1 MDPDPLGSVVFLKN
15 KLNRMNYFAEKK
27 IMTFLLLKVEKVQYF
42 PFPKPYQ
49 LDFQKN
55 KNNFCLL

>member
-27 IMTFLLLKVEKVQYF
+27 IMTLLLLKVE
-42 PFPKPYQ
+42 
-49 LDFQKN
+49 
-55 KNNFCLL
+55 